1 MKVFETIADV
11 RVERWANPTLTWG
24 LVPTMGFLHEGHLSL
39 VRRARQENDRVG
51 ISIFVNPSQFNDPN
65 DLTVYPR
72 NLECDLSLL
81 KEENVDLVWN
91 PTAEIVYPANYQT
104 YIEVEQASRP
114 LEGAA
119 RSGHFRGVATVVAK
133 LFNVFQ
139 PHRAYFG
146 QKDAQQTVVIKQMV
160 QDLNFNLDI
169 VVCPIIRE
177 SDGLAMSSRNANL
190 SPIARQKA
198 TCLYQ
203 ALLAAK
209 NAFTKG
215 EYDAEQLRVSM
226 LAVIERT
233 EMARVDYVSVAHPE
247 TLEELNEVKDK
258 ALFSLAVFVDGI
270 RLIDNMVIAI

>member
-1 MKVFETIADV
+1 MKIFKAIADV
-11 RVERWANPTLTWG
+11 RAERWANPMLTWG

-51 ISIFVNPSQFNDPN
+51 VSIFVNPSQFNDPN

-72 NLECDLSLL
+72 NLERDLSLL

-91 PTAEIVYPANYQT
+91 PTAEIVYQANYQT

-119 RSGHFRGVATVVAK
+119 RPGHFRGVATMVAK

-190 SPIARQKA
+190 SPMARQKA
-198 TCLYQ
+198 SCLYQ

-209 NAFTKG
+209 NAFAEG
-215 EYDAEQLRVSM
+215 ECDAEQLRASM
-226 LAVIERT
+226 LAVIEKT
-233 EMARVDYVSVAHPE
+233 DMTRVDYVSVAHPE

-258 ALFSLAVFVDGI
+258 ALLSLAVFVDGI